1 MDSVSFDG
9 LLFDNWCLLAQQ
21 NEAPSPPSMILPIA
35 IIMLLFYVL
44 ILRPQQK
51 KQQEARSMIDNLKEK
66 DRVVT
71 IGGIHG
77 VVTNVQ
83 RDQEMITLR
92 VDESTGAKIH
102 VGTSAISRVVLDED
116 KKKSD

>member
-1 MDSVSFDG
+1 MDTPLVDG
-9 LLFDNWCLLAQQ
+9 WILLAQDA
-21 NEAPSPPSMILPIA
+21 EGAGGSPLTGFLPI
-35 IIMLLFYVL
+35 IVIMVLFYFIL
-44 ILRPQQK
+44 LRPQQK

-83 RDQEMITLR
+83 REQEVVTLR
-92 VDESTGAKIH
+92 IDESTGAKLR
-102 VGTSAISRVVLDED
+102 VATSAISRIVTDDD
-116 KKKSD
+116 KKDKSN